1 MKERLLREIPKSSYN
16 GAEDTQAAPHILNM
30 SFPVARAEVLLHAL
44 EGDQIYLSAGSACS
58 AKKRQPSPVLTAMGL
73 SLERLNGAIRI
84 SLSPLNTDEEINFAT
99 EKIISHVRELEQF
112 KIR

>member
-1 MKERLLREIPKSSYN
+1 
-16 GAEDTQAAPHILNM
+16 
-30 SFPVARAEVLLHAL
+30 
-44 EGDQIYLSAGSACS
+44 
-58 AKKRQPSPVLTAMGL
+58 MGL